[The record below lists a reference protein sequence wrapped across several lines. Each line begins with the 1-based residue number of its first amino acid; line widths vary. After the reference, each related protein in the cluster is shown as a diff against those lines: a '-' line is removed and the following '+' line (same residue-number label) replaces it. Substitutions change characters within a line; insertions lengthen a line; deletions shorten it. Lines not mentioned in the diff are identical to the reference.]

1 MTTYREIFANREFRA
16 LFAGNAATVAGKTIQ
31 MLALSA
37 LVYASTGSPLL
48 SALAFLGGLLPQAL
62 GAMTLL
68 AYADRVRPRGFLA
81 GWDLAR
87 ALAAVLLATGV
98 LPVWGMLLLI
108 MSFGAVDALSGG
120 VRSAIIVDVV
130 PGGYVL
136 GRATLNVS
144 VGAMQI
150 LGFATGGTLIATLG
164 PHRALAVAAVLIAI
178 SAAVTFFGL
187 RTREP
192 RATGRAGVAATWRGN
207 RALFADPS
215 IRAVLLAAWVPNGLI
230 VGAEAMYVPYAGDL
244 AAVLF
249 VAGAAGMLTGDLIV
263 GRFVPPV
270 LLDRFITPLQTL
282 LAVPYLLFFLHP
294 GPVVGAVAVFVASF
308 GYAGTLGLQQRL
320 VEITPG
326 RLRGQA
332 LGLDGSGRM
341 TFQAVGAS
349 ATGSVAEATGAA
361 TAMTVAALA
370 SLAVTALLRRR
381 LRAGRDGAGLRP
393 DQDGPV
399 AARAAAIPASDG

>member
-81 GWDLAR
+81 GWDVAR
-87 ALAAVLLATGV
+87 AIAALVLASGV

-108 MSFGAVDALSGG
+108 MAFGAVDALSGG
-120 VRSAIIVDVV
+120 VRNAILVDVL
-130 PGGYVL
+130 PGGFVL

-164 PHRALAVAAVLIAI
+164 PHRALAVAAVFIAF
-178 SAAVTFFGL
+178 SAVITFLGL
-187 RTREP
+187 RTRPP
-192 RATGRAGVAATWRGN
+192 RATGRAGVSATWQGN
-207 RALFADPS
+207 RTLFANRS
-215 IRAVLLAAWVPNGLI
+215 TRAVLLAAWVPNGLI
-230 VGAEAMYVPYAGDL
+230 VGAEAMYVPYAGDW

-249 VAGAAGMLTGDLIV
+249 VAAAAGMLTGDLVI
-263 GRFVPPV
+263 GRFVPPAT
-270 LLDRFITPLQTL
+270 LNRFITKLQAL

-294 GPVVGAVAVFVASF
+294 DLTVGAVAVFVASF

-320 VEITPG
+320 IDHTPED
-326 RLRGQA
+326 LRGQA

-341 TFQAVGAS
+341 TFQAIGAGTVGL
-349 ATGSVAEATGAA
+349 VAEATGPA
-361 TAMTVAALA
+361 TAMTVAAIA
-370 SLAVTALLRRR
+370 SLTVTALLQPR
-381 LRAGRDGAGLRP
+381 LRAREDPRVAQPAGTS
-393 DQDGPV
+393 GS
-399 AARAAAIPASDG
+399 A